1 MIPEAGAGDHV
12 RHEADLQA
20 DPTNDGAQGDM
31 VVYLSTPHGLAS
43 HCHNNS
49 RQVHK
54 YFFKLNI
61 FVGAAIVDKL

>member
-54 YFFKLNI
+54 YFFN
-61 FVGAAIVDKL
+61 